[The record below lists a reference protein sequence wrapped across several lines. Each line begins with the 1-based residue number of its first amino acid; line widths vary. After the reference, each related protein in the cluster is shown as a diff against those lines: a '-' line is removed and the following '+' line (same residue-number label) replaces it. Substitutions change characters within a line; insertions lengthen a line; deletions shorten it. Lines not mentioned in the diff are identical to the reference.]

1 MELEPTLFGIIEALA
16 PQLLSQSH
24 LQTFV
29 SDVVNLLRSSTK
41 SATQLGPLIDFYK
54 LQSLDS
60 PETTIMWHKIEKF
73 LDALFGIQ
81 NTDDMVKYL
90 SVFQSLLPSNYRA
103 KIVQK
108 SSGLNMENLAN
119 HEHLLSPVRAP
130 SIYTEASFEN
140 MDRFSERRSMV
151 SSPNRY
157 VPSSTYSS
165 VTLRQLSNPYYVNT
179 IPEEDILKY
188 VSYTLLATTSA
199 LFPFDHEQI
208 QIPSKIPNFESGLL
222 HLIFEAGLLYQS
234 LGYKVE
240 KFRMLNISPM
250 KKALIIE
257 ISEELQNYTAFV
269 NNLVSSGTVVSLK
282 SLYREIYENIIRLR
296 IYCRFT
302 EHLEELS
309 GDTFL
314 IELNIFKSHG
324 DLTIRKIATNLFNSM
339 ISLYYE
345 YLMNWL
351 TKGLLRATYGE
362 FFIAENTDT
371 NGTDDDFIYHIPI
384 EFNQERVPAFIP
396 KELAYKIFMIGKSYI
411 FLEKYCKEV
420 QWTNEFSKKYHV
432 LYQSNSYRGIS
443 TNFFEIIN
451 DQYSEIVNH
460 TNQILNQK
468 FHYRDVVFAL
478 KNILLMGK
486 SDFMDALIE
495 KANDILATPSDS
507 LPNYKLTRVLQEAV
521 QLSSLRHLMNSPRNS
536 SVINGLDARVLDL
549 GHGSVGWDVFT
560 LDYIL
565 YPPLSLVLNVNRP
578 FGRKEYLRIFNF
590 LWRFKKNNY
599 FYQKEMLKSNDI
611 IRSFKKIRG
620 YNPLIRDIIN
630 KLSRIS
636 ILRTQF
642 QQFNSKMESYYLN
655 CIIEEN
661 FKEMTR
667 KLQRTENKSQNQ
679 FDLIRLNNGTIE
691 LNGILTPKAEV
702 LTKSSSSKP
711 QKHAIEKTLNIDE
724 LESVHNTFL
733 TNILSH
739 KLFATNTSE
748 ISVGDYSGQPYPT
761 SLVLLLNS
769 VYEFV
774 KVYCNLNDIGYE
786 IFIKMNLNDHEA
798 SNGLLGKF
806 NTNLK
811 EIVSQ
816 YKNFKDRLYIFR
828 ADLKNDG
835 DEELFLLSK
844 SLR

>member
-1 MELEPTLFGIIEALA
+1 MELDSSLYEIIETLAL
-16 PQLLSQSH
+16 QLLSQAT
-24 LQTFV
+24 LKAFV
-29 SDVVNLLRSSTK
+29 SDVVNLLKSSTK
-41 SATQLGPLIDFYK
+41 SAAQLSPLIDFYK
-54 LQSLDS
+54 SQSLDS
-60 PETTIMWHKIEKF
+60 PETTILWHKIEKF

-81 NTDDMVKYL
+81 NPDDMVKYL
-90 SVFQSLLPSNYRA
+90 SVFQSLLPSNSKPRT
-103 KIVQK
+103 VQT
-108 SSGLNMENLAN
+108 SNGLNMENLAN
-119 HEHLLSPVRAP
+119 HEHLLSPGRAP

-140 MDRFSERRSMV
+140 MDRFSERRSMI

-157 VPSSTYSS
+157 VPSSTYGS

-199 LFPFDHEQI
+199 LFPFNHEQI

-222 HLIFEAGLLYQS
+222 HLIFEAGLLYQN
-234 LGYKVE
+234 LGSKVE
-240 KFRMLNISPM
+240 KFRMSTISPM
-250 KKALIIE
+250 KKALIID
-257 ISEELQNYTAFV
+257 ISEELQNYTAFL

-282 SLYREIYENIIRLR
+282 SLYRELYENIIMLR

-302 EHLEELS
+302 EHFDELS

-324 DLTIRKIATNLFNSM
+324 DPTIRKIATNLFNSM
-339 ISLYYE
+339 ISHYYE

-362 FFIAENTDT
+362 FFIAEDT
-371 NGTDDDFIYHIPI
+371 KPNSNDDDFIYHIPI
-384 EFNQERVPAFIP
+384 EFAQERIPNFIP
-396 KELAYKIFMIGKSYI
+396 KKLAYKIFMIGKSYI
-411 FLEKYCKEV
+411 FLEKYCREI

-432 LYQSNSYRGIS
+432 LYQSTSSSGIS
-443 TNFFEIIN
+443 TSFFSIIN
-451 DQYSEIVNH
+451 DQYSEIVNY
-460 TNQILNQK
+460 TNRVLNQK
-468 FHYRDVVFAL
+468 FHYKKVVYAL
-478 KNILLMGK
+478 KDILLMGK
-486 SDFMDALIE
+486 SDFMDVLIE
-495 KANDILATPSDS
+495 KTSDILATPSGS
-507 LPNYKLTRVLQEAV
+507 LPNYKLTRFLQEAV
-521 QLSSLRHLMNSPRNS
+521 QLSSLRHFTNNSGDS

-590 LWRFKKNNY
+590 LWRFKKNNF

-661 FKEMTR
+661 FKEMTG
-667 KLQRTENKSQNQ
+667 KLNCTEKKDQNRY
-679 FDLIRLNNGTIE
+679 DLITLKDGTIE
-691 LNGILTPKAEV
+691 LNGILPPNIDV
-702 LTKSSSSKP
+702 LTNSSKYKP
-711 QKHAIEKTLNIDE
+711 QQYKLEKTLNIDE
-724 LESVHNTFL
+724 LESLHNTFL

-739 KLFATNTSE
+739 KLFATNAN
-748 ISVGDYSGQPYPT
+748 VGDYSGQPYPT

-769 VYEFV
+769 VYEFI
-774 KVYCNLNDIGYE
+774 KVYSRLNEIAYE

-798 SNGLLGKF
+798 SNGLLG
-806 NTNLK
+806 NLNAVLK
-811 EIVSQ
+811 EVVSQ
-816 YKNFKDRLYIFR
+816 YKNFKDRLHIFR

>member
-1 MELEPTLFGIIEALA
+1 MELEPSLFRILEALA
-16 PQLLSQSH
+16 PQLLSQAH
-24 LQTFV
+24 LQAFV
-29 SDVVNLLRSSTK
+29 SDVVKLLQSSTK
-41 SATQLGPLIDFYK
+41 SAAQLNPLINFYK
-54 LQSLDS
+54 SQLPDS

-90 SVFQSLLPSNYRA
+90 SVFQSLIPSNDRT
-103 KIVQK
+103 IIGQT
-108 SSGLNMENLAN
+108 SNGLNMENLAN

-140 MDRFSERRSMV
+140 MDRFSERKSMI

-157 VPSSTYSS
+157 IPSSTYSS

-222 HLIFEAGLLYQS
+222 HSIFEAGLLYQN

-240 KFRMLNISPM
+240 KFRTSNISPM
-250 KKALIIE
+250 KKALIID

-269 NNLVSSGTVVSLK
+269 NNLISSGSVVSLK
-282 SLYREIYENIIRLR
+282 SLYRELYENIIRLR

-302 EHLEELS
+302 EHFEELS
-309 GDTFL
+309 GDIFL
-314 IELNIFKSHG
+314 IELDIFKSHG
-324 DLTIRKIATNLFNSM
+324 DLTIRKIATDLFNSM
-339 ISLYYE
+339 VSLYYE

-351 TKGLLRATYGE
+351 TKGLLQATYGE
-362 FFIAENTDT
+362 FFIATNTDL
-371 NGTDDDFIYHIPI
+371 NGVDNDLIYHIPI
-384 EFNQERVPAFIP
+384 EFDQERVPAFIP
-396 KELAYKIFMIGKSYI
+396 KKLAYKIFMIGKSYI

-420 QWTNEFSKKYHV
+420 QWTNEFSKRYYV

-443 TNFFEIIN
+443 TDFFEIIK
-451 DQYSEIVNH
+451 DQYSEIINY
-460 TNQILNQK
+460 TNRVLDQK
-468 FHYRDVVFAL
+468 FHYKDVVFAL
-478 KNILLMGK
+478 KDILLMGK
-486 SDFMDALIE
+486 SDFMDTLIE
-495 KANDILATPSDS
+495 KASDILATPSDS
-507 LPNYKLTRVLQEAV
+507 LPNYKLTRFLQEAV
-521 QLSSLRHLMNSPRNS
+521 QLSSLRHLMNNS
-536 SVINGLDARVLDL
+536 RTTSVINGLDARVLDL

-565 YPPLSLVLNVNRP
+565 YPPLSLILNINRP

-620 YNPLIRDIIN
+620 YNPLIRDITN

-661 FKEMTR
+661 FKEMTG
-667 KLQRTENKSQNQ
+667 KLNSTENKTQNQ
-679 FDLIRLNNGTIE
+679 FDLIRLKDGTVE
-691 LNGILTPKAEV
+691 LNGILPPKFNV
-702 LTKSSSSKP
+702 LVNSPRSIP
-711 QKHAIEKTLNIDE
+711 QKYRVEKELNIDE
-724 LESVHNTFL
+724 LESLHNVFL

-739 KLFATNTSE
+739 KLFATNVSE
-748 ISVGDYSGQPYPT
+748 IKVGDYSGQPYPT

-769 VYEFV
+769 VYEFI
-774 KVYCNLNDIGYE
+774 KVYGSLNKISYE

-798 SNGLLGKF
+798 SNGLLG
-806 NTNLK
+806 NLNAILK
-811 EIVSQ
+811 EVVIQ
-816 YKNFKDRLYIFR
+816 YKSFKDRLFIFR
-828 ADLKNDG
+828 ADLRNDG

-844 SLR
+844 LLR

>member
-1 MELEPTLFGIIEALA
+1 MELEPSLFGIIEALA
-16 PQLLSQSH
+16 PQLLSQTH
-24 LQTFV
+24 LRTFV
-29 SDVVNLLRSSTK
+29 SDVVNLLRSSAK
-41 SATQLGPLIDFYK
+41 SATQLSPLIDFYK

-60 PETTIMWHKIEKF
+60 PEVTIMWHKIEKF

-90 SVFQSLLPSNYRA
+90 SVFQSLLPPNDRA
-103 KIVQK
+103 KI
-108 SSGLNMENLAN
+108 SHTSNGLNKENLTN
-119 HEHLLSPVRAP
+119 HEHLLSPARAP

-157 VPSSTYSS
+157 IPSSTYSS

-234 LGYKVE
+234 LGHKVE

-269 NNLVSSGTVVSLK
+269 NNLVSSGSVVSLK
-282 SLYREIYENIIRLR
+282 SLYREIYENVIELR

-302 EHLEELS
+302 EHFEELS

-362 FFIAENTDT
+362 FFITENTGK
-371 NGTDDDFIYHIPI
+371 NGTDDDFVYHIPI
-384 EFNQERVPAFIP
+384 EFDQERVPAFIP
-396 KELAYKIFMIGKSYI
+396 KELAYKIFMVGKSYI

-443 TNFFEIIN
+443 TNFFEIIK
-451 DQYSEIVNH
+451 DQYSEIVDYTNH
-460 TNQILNQK
+460 VLNQK
-468 FHYRDVVFAL
+468 FHYRDVVFTL
-478 KNILLMGK
+478 KNILLMGR

-495 KANDILATPSDS
+495 KASDILATPSDS
-507 LPNYKLTRVLQEAV
+507 LPNHKLTRFLQEAV
-521 QLSSLRHLMNSPRNS
+521 QLSSLRHLMNRSGNS

-661 FKEMTR
+661 FKEMTG
-667 KLQRTENKSQNQ
+667 KLHRTENKRQTQ
-679 FDLIRLNNGTIE
+679 FDLIRLKDGTIE
-691 LNGILTPKAEV
+691 LNGILPPKVDV
-702 LTKSSSSKP
+702 LANSSGSNP
-711 QKHAIEKTLNIDE
+711 QRHRVGKRLNIDE
-724 LESVHNTFL
+724 LESAHNAFL
-733 TNILSH
+733 VNILSH
-739 KLFATNTSE
+739 KLFATNASE
-748 ISVGDYSGQPYPT
+748 INVGDYSGQPYPT

-769 VYEFV
+769 VYEFIN
-774 KVYCNLNDIGYE
+774 VYCTLNEIAYE

-798 SNGLLGKF
+798 SNGLLGNL
-806 NTNLK
+806 NTILK
-811 EIVSQ
+811 EAVDQ

>member
-1 MELEPTLFGIIEALA
+1 MELEPSLYGIIEALA
-16 PQLLSQSH
+16 PQLLSQTN
-24 LQTFV
+24 LKAFV
-29 SDVVNLLRSSTK
+29 SDVVSLLRSPTK
-41 SATQLGPLIDFYK
+41 SVSQLSPLIDFHK
-54 LQSLDS
+54 LQSPDS
-60 PETTIMWHKIEKF
+60 SETIISWHKIEKF

-81 NTDDMVKYL
+81 NTNDMVKYL
-90 SVFQSLLPSNYRA
+90 SVFQSLLPSNDRA
-103 KIVQK
+103 RATQTFN
-108 SSGLNMENLAN
+108 GLNMENLAN
-119 HEHLLSPVRAP
+119 HDHLLSPARAP

-140 MDRFSERRSMV
+140 MDRFSERRSMI

-157 VPSSTYSS
+157 VPSSTFNS
-165 VTLRQLSNPYYVNT
+165 VTLRQLSDPYYVNT
-179 IPEEDILKY
+179 VPEEDILKF

-199 LFPFDHEQI
+199 LFPFDREQI

-222 HLIFEAGLLYQS
+222 HLIFEAGLLYQN
-234 LGYKVE
+234 LGSKVE
-240 KFRMLNISPM
+240 KFRMSNISPM
-250 KKALIIE
+250 KKALIID
-257 ISEELQNYTAFV
+257 ISEELQDYTAFV

-282 SLYREIYENIIRLR
+282 SLYREIYENIIKLR
-296 IYCRFT
+296 IYCRFM
-302 EHLEELS
+302 EHFEELS

-314 IELNIFKSHG
+314 IELNVFKSHG
-324 DLTIRKIATNLFNSM
+324 DLTIRKIAANLFDSM

-362 FFIAENTDT
+362 FFIVENSEISGD
-371 NGTDDDFIYHIPI
+371 DDDFIYHIPI
-384 EFNQERVPAFIP
+384 ELNQERVPNFIP
-396 KELAYKIFMIGKSYI
+396 KKLAYKIFMIGKSYI
-411 FLEKYCKEV
+411 FLEKYCKEI

-432 LYQSNSYRGIS
+432 LYQVNSYKGIS
-443 TNFFEIIN
+443 TDFFDIIN
-451 DQYSEIVNH
+451 DQYSEIVNY
-460 TNQILNQK
+460 TNHVLNQK
-468 FHYRDVVFAL
+468 FHYKDVVFAL
-478 KNILLMGK
+478 KDILFMGK
-486 SDFMDALIE
+486 SDFMDILIE
-495 KANDILATPSDS
+495 KASDILITPSDS
-507 LPNYKLTRVLQEAV
+507 LPNYKLTRFLQDAV
-521 QLSSLRHLMNSPRNS
+521 QLSSLRHLMNSSSNG

-590 LWRFKKNNY
+590 LWRFKKNDY

-636 ILRTQF
+636 ILRTQL
-642 QQFNSKMESYYLN
+642 QQFNFKMESYYLN
-655 CIIEEN
+655 CIIDQN

-667 KLQRTENKSQNQ
+667 KLNCTEKNDQNQ
-679 FDLIRLNNGTIE
+679 FNLITLKDGTIE
-691 LNGILTPKAEV
+691 LNGILRPKVSV
-702 LTKSSSSKP
+702 LVDSSSSKP
-711 QKHAIEKTLNIDE
+711 QKYKVERSLNIDE
-724 LESVHNTFL
+724 LESLHNTFL

-739 KLFATNTSE
+739 KLFATNINE
-748 ISVGDYSGQPYPT
+748 INVGDYSGQPYPT

-769 VYEFV
+769 VHEFI
-774 KVYCNLNDIGYE
+774 KIYSRLNEVAYE
-786 IFIKMNLNDHEA
+786 IFIKTNLNDHEA
-798 SNGLLGKF
+798 SNGLLGNL
-806 NTNLK
+806 NTMLK
-811 EIVSQ
+811 EVVDQ

>member
-1 MELEPTLFGIIEALA
+1 MELEPSLYGIMEALA
-16 PQLLSQSH
+16 PQLLSQTP
-24 LQTFV
+24 LRAFV
-29 SDVVNLLRSSTK
+29 SDVVNLLRSPTK
-41 SATQLGPLIDFYK
+41 SAAQLSPLIDFYK

-60 PETTIMWHKIEKF
+60 SDTTILWHKIEKF

-90 SVFQSLLPSNYRA
+90 SVFQSLLPSNSRA
-103 KIVQK
+103 KAGQV
-108 SSGLNMENLAN
+108 SDGLNMENLVN

-140 MDRFSERRSMV
+140 MDRFSERRSMI

-157 VPSSTYSS
+157 VPSSTYTS

-188 VSYTLLATTSA
+188 VSYTLLATTSE
-199 LFPFDHEQI
+199 LFPFNHEQI
-208 QIPSKIPNFESGLL
+208 QISTKIPNFESGLL
-222 HLIFEAGLLYQS
+222 HLIFEAGLLCQN
-234 LGYKVE
+234 LGSKVE
-240 KFRMLNISPM
+240 TFRMSNISPM
-250 KKALIIE
+250 KKALLIE

-269 NNLVSSGTVVSLK
+269 NNLVSSRTIVSLK

-302 EHLEELS
+302 EHFAELS

-324 DLTIRKIATNLFNSM
+324 DLAIRKIATNLFNSM
-339 ISLYYE
+339 VSLYYE

-362 FFIAENTDT
+362 FFITENAEISSND
-371 NGTDDDFIYHIPI
+371 NDLIYHIPI
-384 EFNQERVPAFIP
+384 EFIQDRVPNFIP
-396 KELAYKIFMIGKSYI
+396 KKLAYKILMIGKSYI
-411 FLEKYCKEV
+411 FLEKYCKEI

-443 TNFFEIIN
+443 TNFFEIVN
-451 DQYSEIVNH
+451 DQYFEIVNY
-460 TNQILNQK
+460 TKNVLDQK
-468 FHYRDVVFAL
+468 FQYIDVVFAL
-478 KNILLMGK
+478 KDILLMGK
-486 SDFMDALIE
+486 SDFVDVLIE
-495 KANDILATPSDS
+495 KTSNVLATPSDS
-507 LPNYKLTRVLQEAV
+507 LPNYKLTKFLQEAV
-521 QLSSLRHLMNSPRNS
+521 QLSSLRHLMNSSHNNY
-536 SVINGLDARVLDL
+536 VINGLDARVLDL

-565 YPPLSLVLNVNRP
+565 HPPLSLLLNVNRP

-599 FYQKEMLKSNDI
+599 FYQKEMLESNET

-620 YNPLIRDIIN
+620 YNPLIRDITS

-636 ILRTQF
+636 ILRSQL

-655 CIIEEN
+655 CIIERN
-661 FKEMTR
+661 FKEMTG
-667 KLQRTENKSQNQ
+667 KLNCTGNKDQSQY
-679 FDLIRLNNGTIE
+679 DLITLKDGTME
-691 LNGILTPKAEV
+691 LNGILPPKPT
-702 LTKSSSSKP
+702 LSMNSSNNKP
-711 QKHAIEKTLNIDE
+711 QQYGAKKVLNIDE
-724 LESVHNTFL
+724 LESLHNAFL
-733 TNILSH
+733 TSILSH
-739 KLFATNTSE
+739 KLFATNVNE

-761 SLVLLLNS
+761 SLVLLLNY
-769 VYEFV
+769 VYEFI
-774 KVYCNLNDIGYE
+774 KIYSRLNGVAYE

-798 SNGLLGKF
+798 SNGLLGNL
-806 NTNLK
+806 NTMLK
-811 EIVSQ
+811 EVVDQ

>member
-90 SVFQSLLPSNYRA
+90 SVFQSLLPSNHRA
-103 KIVQK
+103 KIAQK

-302 EHLEELS
+302 EHFEELS

-351 TKGLLRATYGE
+351 TK
-362 FFIAENTDT
+362 
-371 NGTDDDFIYHIPI
+371 
-384 EFNQERVPAFIP
+384 V
-396 KELAYKIFMIGKSYI
+396 
-411 FLEKYCKEV
+411 
-420 QWTNEFSKKYHV
+420 
-432 LYQSNSYRGIS
+432 
-443 TNFFEIIN
+443 
-451 DQYSEIVNH
+451 YSE
-460 TNQILNQK
+460 
-468 FHYRDVVFAL
+468 
-478 KNILLMGK
+478 LLM
-486 SDFMDALIE
+486 E
-495 KANDILATPSDS
+495 N
-507 LPNYKLTRVLQEAV
+507 
-521 QLSSLRHLMNSPRNS
+521 SSLL
-536 SVINGLDARVLDL
+536 
-549 GHGSVGWDVFT
+549 
-560 LDYIL
+560 
-565 YPPLSLVLNVNRP
+565 
-578 FGRKEYLRIFNF
+578 
-590 LWRFKKNNY
+590 
-599 FYQKEMLKSNDI
+599 
-611 IRSFKKIRG
+611 
-620 YNPLIRDIIN
+620 
-630 KLSRIS
+630 
-636 ILRTQF
+636 
-642 QQFNSKMESYYLN
+642 
-655 CIIEEN
+655 
-661 FKEMTR
+661 
-667 KLQRTENKSQNQ
+667 
-679 FDLIRLNNGTIE
+679 
-691 LNGILTPKAEV
+691 
-702 LTKSSSSKP
+702 
-711 QKHAIEKTLNIDE
+711 KTLIQMVQTMI
-724 LESVHNTFL
+724 LFTTFL
-733 TNILSH
+733 
-739 KLFATNTSE
+739 
-748 ISVGDYSGQPYPT
+748 
-761 SLVLLLNS
+761 
-769 VYEFV
+769 
-774 KVYCNLNDIGYE
+774 
-786 IFIKMNLNDHEA
+786 
-798 SNGLLGKF
+798 
-806 NTNLK
+806 
-811 EIVSQ
+811 
-816 YKNFKDRLYIFR
+816 
-828 ADLKNDG
+828 
-835 DEELFLLSK
+835 
-844 SLR
+844 